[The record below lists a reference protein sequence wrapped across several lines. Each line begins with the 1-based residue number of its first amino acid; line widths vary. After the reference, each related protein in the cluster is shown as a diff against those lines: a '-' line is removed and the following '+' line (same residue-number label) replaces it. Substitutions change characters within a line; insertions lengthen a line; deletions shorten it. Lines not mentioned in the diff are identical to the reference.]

1 MISSGKV
8 LKKYQV
14 QPLKRLSQSFLRD
27 DNIARKIVLAA
38 DLQKTD
44 IVLEIGA
51 GHGIL
56 TRYIAPEVRQV
67 IAVDID
73 PAMIA
78 ILEKEL
84 GQGQEAPQG
93 QDLDESVGN
102 VDEESVLPEQ
112 DREQSQTQ
120 TKGQA
125 PEAVK
130 SQAGNVRI
138 VLADILKMDIGEL
151 SEKMDFARLCGEL
164 PEQDQKSQ
172 PHPQLKVVGNI
183 PYAISTEILFHLL
196 AHRRMISKTVLMVQ
210 REVAD
215 RLTGLP
221 GTKAYGVPTVLL
233 SMHARLVK
241 LFDVSPQ
248 CFYPRPRVTSSVIS
262 LTFRERPRVDLLDE
276 AFFTR
281 VVKAA
286 FSSRRK
292 TLWNNLRSAS
302 WLNLEAD
309 KLKAVLASCG
319 LDEKIRGESLSV
331 ESFGVLSNKLFI
343 INPLFSMPNIP

>member
-1 MISSGKV
+1 M
-8 LKKYQV
+8 

-27 DNIARKIVLAA
+27 DNMARKIVAAA
-38 DLQKTD
+38 DIHPTD

-56 TRYIAPEVRQV
+56 TRLLAPAARQV

-84 GQGQEAPQG
+84 VQER
-93 QDLDESVGN
+93 EGN
-102 VDEESVLPEQ
+102 IRVIH
-112 DREQSQTQ
+112 
-120 TKGQA
+120 K
-125 PEAVK
+125 
-130 SQAGNVRI
+130 
-138 VLADILKMDIGEL
+138 DILKMDIAG
-151 SEKMDFARLCGEL
+151 LCGEL
-164 PEQDQKSQ
+164 PVR
-172 PHPQLKVVGNI
+172 QLKVIGNI
-183 PYAISTEILFHLL
+183 PYAISTEILFQLL
-196 AHRRMISKTVLMVQ
+196 SHRRMISQTVLMVQ

-241 LFDVSPQ
+241 LFDVPPP
-248 CFYPRPRVTSSVIS
+248 CFYPRPRVMSSVIS

-276 AFFTR
+276 VFFT
-281 VVKAA
+281 VIVKAA

-292 TLWNNLRSAS
+292 TLWNNLRSAAC
-302 WLNLEAD
+302 LRHVEAD

-319 LDEKIRGESLSV
+319 LDERIRGEALPV
-331 ESFGVLSNKLFI
+331 EIFGVLSNKLFAV
-343 INPLFSMPNIP
+343 L

>member
-1 MISSGKV
+1 MISSGKI

-27 DNIARKIVLAA
+27 DNVARKIVLAA

-56 TRYIAPEVRQV
+56 TRLLAPEVRQV

-84 GQGQEAPQG
+84 GQETPQAQERA
-93 QDLDESVGN
+93 
-102 VDEESVLPEQ
+102 
-112 DREQSQTQ
+112 QTQ
-120 TKGQA
+120 TKGQE
-125 PEAVK
+125 PVTVN
-130 SQAGNVRI
+130 SQEGNVRI

-151 SEKMDFARLCGEL
+151 GEKMDFSRRCGEL
-164 PEQDQKSQ
+164 LKQDQKS
-172 PHPQLKVVGNI
+172 HPQFKVIGNI

-196 AHRRMISKTVLMVQ
+196 AHRRMISQTVLMVQ

-233 SMHARLVK
+233 SMHARLIK

-248 CFYPRPRVTSSVIS
+248 CFYPRPRVMSSVIS
-262 LTFRERPRVDLLDE
+262 LTFRECPRVDLLDE
-276 AFFTR
+276 VFFTR
-281 VVKAA
+281 IVKAA

-292 TLWNNLRSAS
+292 TLWNNLRSAA
-302 WLNLEAD
+302 WLRVEAED
-309 KLKAVLASCG
+309 LKAVLASCG
-319 LDEKIRGESLSV
+319 LDEQIRGEALPV
-331 ESFGVLSNKLFI
+331 EIFGVLSNKLFAA
-343 INPLFSMPNIP
+343 SQ

>member
-1 MISSGKV
+1 MISSGKI

-27 DNIARKIVLAA
+27 DNVARKIVLAA
-38 DLQKTD
+38 DLKKTD

-56 TRYIAPEVRQV
+56 TRLMAPEVQQV

-84 GQGQEAPQG
+84 GQGRKTPSAHE
-93 QDLDESVGN
+93 LDKSVGN
-102 VDEESVLPEQ
+102 VDEKAISPEQ
-112 DREQSQTQ
+112 ARERAQDQMNGQT
-120 TKGQA
+120 
-125 PEAVK
+125 PETVK
-130 SQAGNVRI
+130 LQEGNVQI

-151 SEKMDFARLCGEL
+151 SEKMDFFRRCAEL
-164 PEQDQKSQ
+164 PEQEQK
-172 PHPQLKVVGNI
+172 PHRQLKVVGNI

-196 AHRRMISKTVLMVQ
+196 SHRRAISQTVLMVQ

-233 SMHARLVK
+233 SMYARLVK

-281 VVKAA
+281 IVKAA

-292 TLWNNLRSAS
+292 TLWNNLRNAS
-302 WLNLEAD
+302 WLHVGAD
-309 KLKAVLASCG
+309 ELKTVLTSCG
-319 LDEKIRGESLSV
+319 LDESVRGEALSV
-331 ESFGVLSNKLFI
+331 EIFGVLSNKLFDA
-343 INPLFSMPNIP
+343 SQVEDHSA

>member
-1 MISSGKV
+1 VISSGKI

-27 DNIARKIVLAA
+27 DNMARKIVAAA
-38 DLQKTD
+38 DIRKTD

-56 TRYIAPEVRQV
+56 TRLLGPEARQV

-73 PAMIA
+73 PVMIA

-84 GQGQEAPQG
+84 MEEQE
-93 QDLDESVGN
+93 GN
-102 VDEESVLPEQ
+102 
-112 DREQSQTQ
+112 
-120 TKGQA
+120 
-125 PEAVK
+125 
-130 SQAGNVRI
+130 I
-138 VLADILKMDIGEL
+138 CIILADILKMDIAG
-151 SEKMDFARLCGEL
+151 LCGEL
-164 PEQDQKSQ
+164 AER
-172 PHPQLKVVGNI
+172 QLKVIGNI

-196 AHRRMISKTVLMVQ
+196 SHRRMISQTVLMVQ

-281 VVKAA
+281 IVKAA

-292 TLWNNLRSAS
+292 TLWNNLRSAA
-302 WLNLEAD
+302 WLNVEAD

-319 LDEKIRGESLSV
+319 LDEQIRGEALPV
-331 ESFGVLSNKLFI
+331 ETFGELSNKLFAASQAGR
-343 INPLFSMPNIP
+343 ND

>member
-1 MISSGKV
+1 MLSSGKI

-56 TRYIAPEVRQV
+56 TRLMAPEARQV

-78 ILEKEL
+78 ILEKET
-84 GQGQEAPQG
+84 ERS
-93 QDLDESVGN
+93 QD
-102 VDEESVLPEQ
+102 
-112 DREQSQTQ
+112 
-120 TKGQA
+120 
-125 PEAVK
+125 
-130 SQAGNVRI
+130 GNVRI
-138 VLADILKMDIGEL
+138 ILADILKMDISRL
-151 SEKMDFARLCGEL
+151 HMDIAGLCEEL
-164 PEQDQKSQ
+164 PEQGQ
-172 PHPQLKVVGNI
+172 QLKVIGNI

-196 AHRRMISKTVLMVQ
+196 SHRRAISQTVLMVQ

-241 LFDVSPQ
+241 LFDVSSQ

-281 VVKAA
+281 IVKAA

-292 TLWNNLRSAS
+292 TLWNNLRSAA
-302 WLNLEAD
+302 WLNIEAD
-309 KLKAVLASCG
+309 KLKTVLASCG
-319 LDEKIRGESLSV
+319 LDEQIRGEALPV
-331 ESFGVLSNKLFI
+331 EIFGVLSNKLFAASQSVRI
-343 INPLFSMPNIP
+343 D

>member
-1 MISSGKV
+1 MLSSGKI

-56 TRYIAPEVRQV
+56 TRLMAPEARQV

-84 GQGQEAPQG
+84 VKEQE
-93 QDLDESVGN
+93 GN
-102 VDEESVLPEQ
+102 I
-112 DREQSQTQ
+112 
-120 TKGQA
+120 
-125 PEAVK
+125 
-130 SQAGNVRI
+130 RI
-138 VLADILKMDIGEL
+138 ILADILKMDIAGLCEEL
-151 SEKMDFARLCGEL
+151 Q
-164 PEQDQKSQ
+164 EQGQ
-172 PHPQLKVVGNI
+172 QLKVVGNI

-196 AHRRMISKTVLMVQ
+196 SHRRMISQTVLMVQ

-281 VVKAA
+281 IVKAA

-302 WLNLEAD
+302 WLNIEAD

-319 LDEKIRGESLSV
+319 LDEQIRGEALPV
-331 ESFGVLSNKLFI
+331 EIFGVLSNKLFAASQSVR
-343 INPLFSMPNIP
+343 NA

>member
-1 MISSGKV
+1 MISSGTI

-27 DNIARKIVLAA
+27 DNIARKIVLSA

-56 TRYIAPEVRQV
+56 TRLIAPEVRQV

-84 GQGQEAPQG
+84 GQGQATRQVQE
-93 QDLDESVGN
+93 LDKSVGN
-102 VDEESVLPEQ
+102 VDEEAILSEQ
-112 DREQSQTQ
+112 DREQSQAK

-125 PEAVK
+125 PETVK
-130 SQAGNVRI
+130 SQEGDVRI
-138 VLADILKMDIGEL
+138 VLADILKMDIDEL
-151 SEKMDFARLCGEL
+151 SEKMDFAGRCGEL

-172 PHPQLKVVGNI
+172 PHLQLKVVGNI

-196 AHRRMISKTVLMVQ
+196 AHRRVISKTVLMVQ

-262 LTFRERPRVDLLDE
+262 LTFRERSRVDLLDE

-281 VVKAA
+281 IVKAA

-292 TLWNNLRSAS
+292 TLWNNLRSAA
-302 WLNLEAD
+302 WLHVEAD

-319 LDEKIRGESLSV
+319 LEEQVRGEALSV
-331 ESFGVLSNKLFI
+331 EIFGVLSNKLFAASQVGC
-343 INPLFSMPNIP
+343 NAGL

>member
-1 MISSGKV
+1 MLSSGKI

-56 TRYIAPEVRQV
+56 TRLMAPEARQV

-78 ILEKEL
+78 ILEE
-84 GQGQEAPQG
+84 ETERS
-93 QDLDESVGN
+93 QD
-102 VDEESVLPEQ
+102 
-112 DREQSQTQ
+112 
-120 TKGQA
+120 
-125 PEAVK
+125 
-130 SQAGNVRI
+130 GNVRI
-138 VLADILKMDIGEL
+138 ILADILKMDISRL
-151 SEKMDFARLCGEL
+151 HMDIAGLCEEL
-164 PEQDQKSQ
+164 PGQ
-172 PHPQLKVVGNI
+172 QLKVIGNI

-196 AHRRMISKTVLMVQ
+196 SHRRAISQTVLMVQ

-233 SMHARLVK
+233 SMHARLIK
-241 LFDVSPQ
+241 LFDVSSQ

-281 VVKAA
+281 IVKTA

-292 TLWNNLRSAS
+292 TLWNNLRSAA
-302 WLNLEAD
+302 WLNIEAD

-319 LDEKIRGESLSV
+319 LDEQIRGEALPV
-331 ESFGVLSNKLFI
+331 EIFGVLSNKLFAASQSGR
-343 INPLFSMPNIP
+343 NA

>member
-1 MISSGKV
+1 MISSGKI

-27 DNIARKIVLAA
+27 DNIAKKIVATA
-38 DLQKTD
+38 DIQKTD
-44 IVLEIGA
+44 VVLEIGA

-56 TRYIAPEVRQV
+56 TRLLAPEAKQV

-78 ILEKEL
+78 ILKKEFPEE
-84 GQGQEAPQG
+84 QE
-93 QDLDESVGN
+93 GN
-102 VDEESVLPEQ
+102 I
-112 DREQSQTQ
+112 
-120 TKGQA
+120 
-125 PEAVK
+125 
-130 SQAGNVRI
+130 RI
-138 VLADILKMDIGEL
+138 ILADILKTDIAG
-151 SEKMDFARLCGEL
+151 LCDEL
-164 PEQDQKSQ
+164 PEGR
-172 PHPQLKVVGNI
+172 LKVIGNI

-196 AHRRMISKTVLMVQ
+196 CYRRIISRTVLMVQ
-210 REVAD
+210 KEVAD

-241 LFDVSPQ
+241 LFDVPPQ

-276 AFFTR
+276 AFFA
-281 VVKAA
+281 VIVKAA

-292 TLWNNLRSAS
+292 TLWNNLRSAAS
-302 WLNLEAD
+302 LRNVEAD

-319 LDEKIRGESLSV
+319 LEEQIRGEALPV
-331 ESFGVLSNKLFI
+331 EVFGLLSNKLKA
-343 INPLFSMPNIP
+343 LL

>member
-1 MISSGKV
+1 M
-8 LKKYQV
+8 

-38 DLQKTD
+38 GLQKTD
-44 IVLEIGA
+44 TVLEIGA

-56 TRYIAPEVRQV
+56 TRLLAPEVRQV
-67 IAVDID
+67 MAVDID

-84 GQGQEAPQG
+84 LKEK
-93 QDLDESVGN
+93 EGN
-102 VDEESVLPEQ
+102 I
-112 DREQSQTQ
+112 
-120 TKGQA
+120 
-125 PEAVK
+125 
-130 SQAGNVRI
+130 RI
-138 VLADILKMDIGEL
+138 ILADILKMDIAG
-151 SEKMDFARLCGEL
+151 LCEGL
-164 PEQDQKSQ
+164 PEQR
-172 PHPQLKVVGNI
+172 LKVIGNI

-196 AHRRMISKTVLMVQ
+196 AHRLMISQTVLMVQ

-248 CFYPRPRVTSSVIS
+248 CFYPRPRVTSSVVS

-276 AFFTR
+276 GFFTR
-281 VVKAA
+281 IVKAA

-292 TLWNNLRSAS
+292 TLWNNLRSAA
-302 WLNLEAD
+302 WLRVEAD
-309 KLKAVLASCG
+309 ELKAVLASCG
-319 LDEKIRGESLSV
+319 LDERIRGEALPV
-331 ESFGVLSNKLFI
+331 EIFGVLSNKLFAA
-343 INPLFSMPNIP
+343 SQ

>member
-1 MISSGKV
+1 
-8 LKKYQV
+8 
-14 QPLKRLSQSFLRD
+14 
-27 DNIARKIVLAA
+27 VLAA
-38 DLQKTD
+38 DLRKTD

-56 TRYIAPEVRQV
+56 TRLIAPEVRQV

-78 ILEKEL
+78 ILEKET
-84 GQGQEAPQG
+84 
-93 QDLDESVGN
+93 
-102 VDEESVLPEQ
+102 EQ
-112 DREQSQTQ
+112 AKER
-120 TKGQA
+120 
-125 PEAVK
+125 
-130 SQAGNVRI
+130 NVRI
-138 VLADILKMDIGEL
+138 ILADILKMDIPG
-151 SEKMDFARLCGEL
+151 LCEEL
-164 PEQDQKSQ
+164 PGQQF
-172 PHPQLKVVGNI
+172 KVIGNI

-196 AHRRMISKTVLMVQ
+196 SHRRMISQTILMLQ

-241 LFDVSPQ
+241 LFDVPPQ

-276 AFFTR
+276 LFFTR
-281 VVKAA
+281 IVKAA

-292 TLWNNLRSAS
+292 TLWNNLRSAA
-302 WLNLEAD
+302 WLHVGDDE
-309 KLKAVLASCG
+309 LKTVLASCG
-319 LDEKIRGESLSV
+319 LDKQVRGEALPG
-331 ESFGVLSNKLFI
+331 EIFGVLSNKLFAA
-343 INPLFSMPNIP
+343 L

>member
-1 MISSGKV
+1 LISSGKI

-27 DNIARKIVLAA
+27 DNMARKIVAAA
-38 DLQKTD
+38 DIQKTD

-56 TRYIAPEVRQV
+56 TRLLAPEARQV

-84 GQGQEAPQG
+84 VKEQE
-93 QDLDESVGN
+93 GN
-102 VDEESVLPEQ
+102 
-112 DREQSQTQ
+112 
-120 TKGQA
+120 
-125 PEAVK
+125 
-130 SQAGNVRI
+130 I
-138 VLADILKMDIGEL
+138 HIILADILKMDIAG
-151 SEKMDFARLCGEL
+151 LCGEL
-164 PEQDQKSQ
+164 PEQ
-172 PHPQLKVVGNI
+172 QLKVIGNI

-196 AHRRMISKTVLMVQ
+196 SYRRMISQTVLMVQ
-210 REVAD
+210 KEVAD

-248 CFYPRPRVTSSVIS
+248 CFYPRPRVMSSVIS
-262 LTFRERPRVDLLDE
+262 LNFRERARVDLLDE
-276 AFFTR
+276 VFFT
-281 VVKAA
+281 VIVKAA

-292 TLWNNLRSAS
+292 TLWNNLRSAAC
-302 WLNLEAD
+302 LRHVDAD
-309 KLKAVLASCG
+309 KLRAVLASCG
-319 LDEKIRGESLSV
+319 LDERIRGEAIPV
-331 ESFGVLSNKLFI
+331 ELFGVLSNKLFA
-343 INPLFSMPNIP
+343 LL

>member
-1 MISSGKV
+1 MLSSGKI

-56 TRYIAPEVRQV
+56 TRLMAPEARQV

-78 ILEKEL
+78 ILEKET
-84 GQGQEAPQG
+84 ERS
-93 QDLDESVGN
+93 QD
-102 VDEESVLPEQ
+102 
-112 DREQSQTQ
+112 
-120 TKGQA
+120 
-125 PEAVK
+125 
-130 SQAGNVRI
+130 GNVRI
-138 VLADILKMDIGEL
+138 ILADILKMDISRL
-151 SEKMDFARLCGEL
+151 HMDIAGLCEEL
-164 PEQDQKSQ
+164 PGQ
-172 PHPQLKVVGNI
+172 QLKVIGNI

-196 AHRRMISKTVLMVQ
+196 SHRRAISQTVLMVQ

-233 SMHARLVK
+233 SMHARLIK
-241 LFDVSPQ
+241 LFDVSSQ

-281 VVKAA
+281 IVKTA

-292 TLWNNLRSAS
+292 TLWNNLRSAA
-302 WLNLEAD
+302 WLNIEAD

-319 LDEKIRGESLSV
+319 LDEQIRGEALPV
-331 ESFGVLSNKLFI
+331 EIFGVLSNKLFAASQSGR
-343 INPLFSMPNIP
+343 NA

>member
-1 MISSGKV
+1 LISSGKI

-56 TRYIAPEVRQV
+56 TRLLAPEVRQV

-84 GQGQEAPQG
+84 VKEQE
-93 QDLDESVGN
+93 GN
-102 VDEESVLPEQ
+102 I
-112 DREQSQTQ
+112 
-120 TKGQA
+120 
-125 PEAVK
+125 
-130 SQAGNVRI
+130 RI
-138 VLADILKMDIGEL
+138 VLADILKMDITG
-151 SEKMDFARLCGEL
+151 LCEGL
-164 PEQDQKSQ
+164 PEQ
-172 PHPQLKVVGNI
+172 QLKVIGNI

-196 AHRRMISKTVLMVQ
+196 AHRRMISQTVLMVQ

-241 LFDVSPQ
+241 LFDVSPR

-262 LTFRERPRVDLLDE
+262 LTFRERPRVDLSDE
-276 AFFTR
+276 VFFAKI
-281 VVKAA
+281 VKAA

-292 TLWNNLRSAS
+292 TLWNNLRSAA

-319 LDEKIRGESLSV
+319 LDEHIRGEALPV
-331 ESFGVLSNKLFI
+331 EIFGVLSNKLFAAAQSVR
-343 INPLFSMPNIP
+343 NDYGNE

>member
-1 MISSGKV
+1 LISSGKV

-84 GQGQEAPQG
+84 GQGQETSQG
-93 QDLDESVGN
+93 QELDESIGN
-102 VDEESVLPEQ
+102 VDGEAILPEQ

-151 SEKMDFARLCGEL
+151 SEKMDFARLCGEI

-172 PHPQLKVVGNI
+172 PHPQLRVRLRLL
-183 PYAISTEILFHLL
+183 IL
-196 AHRRMISKTVLMVQ
+196 
-210 REVAD
+210 
-215 RLTGLP
+215 
-221 GTKAYGVPTVLL
+221 
-233 SMHARLVK
+233 
-241 LFDVSPQ
+241 
-248 CFYPRPRVTSSVIS
+248 
-262 LTFRERPRVDLLDE
+262 
-276 AFFTR
+276 
-281 VVKAA
+281 
-286 FSSRRK
+286 
-292 TLWNNLRSAS
+292 LWNLPA
-302 WLNLEAD
+302 
-309 KLKAVLASCG
+309 
-319 LDEKIRGESLSV
+319 
-331 ESFGVLSNKLFI
+331 
-343 INPLFSMPNIP
+343 

>member
-1 MISSGKV
+1 MISSGKI

-27 DNIARKIVLAA
+27 DNMARKIVAAA
-38 DLQKTD
+38 DIHPTD

-56 TRYIAPEVRQV
+56 TRLLAPAARQV

-84 GQGQEAPQG
+84 VQER
-93 QDLDESVGN
+93 EGN
-102 VDEESVLPEQ
+102 IRVIH
-112 DREQSQTQ
+112 
-120 TKGQA
+120 K
-125 PEAVK
+125 
-130 SQAGNVRI
+130 
-138 VLADILKMDIGEL
+138 DILKMDIAG
-151 SEKMDFARLCGEL
+151 LCGEL
-164 PEQDQKSQ
+164 PVR
-172 PHPQLKVVGNI
+172 QLKVIGNI
-183 PYAISTEILFHLL
+183 PYAISTEILFQLL
-196 AHRRMISKTVLMVQ
+196 SHRRMISQTVLMVQ

-241 LFDVSPQ
+241 LFDVPPP
-248 CFYPRPRVTSSVIS
+248 CFYPRPRVMSSVIS
-262 LTFRERPRVDLLDE
+262 LTFRERPRVELLDE
-276 AFFTR
+276 VFFM
-281 VVKAA
+281 VIVKAA

-292 TLWNNLRSAS
+292 TLWNNLRSAAC
-302 WLNLEAD
+302 LRHVEAD

-319 LDEKIRGESLSV
+319 LDERIRGEALPV
-331 ESFGVLSNKLFI
+331 EIFGVLSNKLFAV
-343 INPLFSMPNIP
+343 L

>member
-1 MISSGKV
+1 MISSGKI

-27 DNIARKIVLAA
+27 DNMARKIVAAA
-38 DLQKTD
+38 DIQETD

-56 TRYIAPEVRQV
+56 TRLLVPAARQV
-67 IAVDID
+67 IAIDID

-84 GQGQEAPQG
+84 VQEQ
-93 QDLDESVGN
+93 EGN
-102 VDEESVLPEQ
+102 I
-112 DREQSQTQ
+112 
-120 TKGQA
+120 
-125 PEAVK
+125 
-130 SQAGNVRI
+130 RI
-138 VLADILKMDIGEL
+138 ILADILKMDIAG
-151 SEKMDFARLCGEL
+151 LCGEF
-164 PEQDQKSQ
+164 PGR
-172 PHPQLKVVGNI
+172 QLKVIGNI

-196 AHRRMISKTVLMVQ
+196 SHRRLISQTVLMVQ

-241 LFDVSPQ
+241 LFDVPPQ
-248 CFYPRPRVTSSVIS
+248 CFYPRPRVMSSVIS
-262 LTFRERPRVDLLDE
+262 LTFREQPRVDLLDE
-276 AFFTR
+276 VFFT
-281 VVKAA
+281 VIVKAA

-292 TLWNNLRSAS
+292 TLWNNLRSAAC
-302 WLNLEAD
+302 LRHVEAD
-309 KLKAVLASCG
+309 KLKAALASCG
-319 LDEKIRGESLSV
+319 LDERIRGEALPV
-331 ESFGVLSNKLFI
+331 DLFGVLSNKLFTI
-343 INPLFSMPNIP
+343 R

>member
-1 MISSGKV
+1 MISSGKI

-27 DNIARKIVLAA
+27 DNIAKKIVAAA
-38 DLQKTD
+38 DIQKTD

-56 TRYIAPEVRQV
+56 TRLLAPEARQV

-78 ILEKEL
+78 ILEKEIV
-84 GQGQEAPQG
+84 QE
-93 QDLDESVGN
+93 
-102 VDEESVLPEQ
+102 
-112 DREQSQTQ
+112 
-120 TKGQA
+120 
-125 PEAVK
+125 
-130 SQAGNVRI
+130 QAGNIRI
-138 VLADILKMDIGEL
+138 ILADILKTDIAG
-151 SEKMDFARLCGEL
+151 LCDEL
-164 PEQDQKSQ
+164 PEGR
-172 PHPQLKVVGNI
+172 LKVIGNI

-196 AHRRMISKTVLMVQ
+196 SHRRMISRTVLMVQ
-210 REVAD
+210 KEVAD

-241 LFDVSPQ
+241 LFDVPPQ

-262 LTFRERPRVDLLDE
+262 LTFRERPQVDLLDE
-276 AFFTR
+276 AFFA
-281 VVKAA
+281 VIVKAA

-292 TLWNNLRSAS
+292 TLWNNLRSAAC
-302 WLNLEAD
+302 LRHVEAD

-319 LDEKIRGESLSV
+319 LDEQIRGEALPV
-331 ESFGVLSNKLFI
+331 EVFGVLSNKLKAV
-343 INPLFSMPNIP
+343 L

>member
-1 MISSGKV
+1 LISSGKI

-56 TRYIAPEVRQV
+56 TRLIATEVRQV

-84 GQGQEAPQG
+84 GQETPHAQEQA
-93 QDLDESVGN
+93 
-102 VDEESVLPEQ
+102 
-112 DREQSQTQ
+112 QTQ
-120 TKGQA
+120 TKGQV
-125 PEAVK
+125 PETVK
-130 SQAGNVRI
+130 SQEGNVRI

-172 PHPQLKVVGNI
+172 PHQQLKVVGNI

-196 AHRRMISKTVLMVQ
+196 AHRRMISRTVLMVQ

-302 WLNLEAD
+302 WLHVEAD

-319 LDEKIRGESLSV
+319 LEEQVRGEALTV
-331 ESFGVLSNKLFI
+331 EIFGVLSNKLFAASQSGS
-343 INPLFSMPNIP
+343 NA